1 VTVHDQWSRWVLE
14 RRDAGSER
22 QRGLALA
29 HLAPVRD
36 RVLDGAE
43 PLEGATLLDVGAG
56 DGLIGLAALDR
67 VGERGTVI
75 FSDVSAALLERCE
88 DAVRERRLLDRA
100 RFVEARAED
109 LAGIDDASVDAV
121 TIRSVLIYVAD
132 KDDAFA
138 AFHRVLRPGGR
149 LSIFEPIN
157 RHTYPEPPNRFW
169 GYDVAEVA
177 DLADEVK
184 ATFAEVQDRRTDTM
198 VDFDHHGLA
207 GLAEDAGFLPV
218 HCESHIRVERG
229 SLAADVDTLLD
240 GAPNPLA
247 PTVREGIEQALT
259 GPEQERFI
267 AHLRQA
273 HDDGRQ
279 VTRLAVAYLAASK
292 PG

>member
-1 VTVHDQWSRWVLE
+1 VTAHDQWSKWVLE

-22 QRGLALA
+22 QRTLAFA

-43 PLEGATLLDVGAG
+43 PLQGATLLDVGAG

-88 DAVRERRLLDRA
+88 AAVRERGLLGRA
-100 RFVEARAED
+100 RFVEAHAERLD
-109 LAGIDDASVDAV
+109 GIDDGSVDAV
-121 TIRSVLIYVAD
+121 TIRSVLLYVAD

-169 GYDVAEVA
+169 GYDVADVA
-177 DLADEVK
+177 DLADKVK
-184 ATFAEVQDRRTDTM
+184 ATFAELQDSRTDTM

-207 GLAEDAGFLPV
+207 RLAEDAGFLPV
-218 HCESHIRVERG
+218 HCESHIRVEQG
-229 SLAADVDTLLD
+229 SPGDLDALLD
-240 GAPNPLA
+240 GAPNPLS

-259 GPEQERFI
+259 TPEQAQFI
-267 AHLRQA
+267 AHLRRA
-273 HDDGRQ
+273 HDESRQ
-279 VTRLAVAYLAASK
+279 VTRLAVAYLVAGKA
-292 PG
+292 G